1 MPQLKQTSPGQQR
14 IDRLRWVEG
23 ICLVSYGLR
32 IGIRVNRPEVMAQ
45 LLAYLPPGWKPA
57 PSPLVDH
64 LYSLKV
70 ADAGRSP
77 DRPDRHLLYAGPTR
91 QARAR
96 ALEEILEAL
105 ESELQLLIAE
115 TAPRRVFVHAGVVGW
130 RGRAVIIPGRSLSG
144 KSRLVAAL
152 VRAGATYYSDE
163 YAVLDAR
170 GRVYPYPRRLSLREP
185 GGGRRRC
192 PPDELGGRAGSA
204 PLPVGW
210 IIITRYQAEASWRPR
225 TVSSRRAAMALMANA
240 VPALR
245 RPAAVMSSL
254 AQAVSTAM
262 TLQGIRGET
271 EQMVEALLIRLE
283 QSVLLDSPGRHRA
296 GKEITG

>member
-1 MPQLKQTSPGQQR
+1 M
-14 IDRLRWVEG
+14 DRLEWVEG

-32 IGIRVNRPEVMAQ
+32 IGIRVNRPEVIEQ
-45 LLAYLPPGWKPA
+45 LVAYLPPGWKPA

-70 ADAGRSP
+70 ADPGRST
-77 DRPDRHLLYAGPTR
+77 DRSDPHRLYAGPTR
-91 QARAR
+91 RAKAR
-96 ALEEILEAL
+96 ALEKILEAL
-105 ESELQLLIAE
+105 ESDLQLLVAE
-115 TAPRRVFVHAGVVGW
+115 AAPRRVFVHAGVVGW
-130 RGRAVIIPGRSLSG
+130 RGRAIIIPGGSLSG
-144 KSRLVAAL
+144 KSMLVTAL

-170 GRVYPYPRRLSLREP
+170 GRVHPYPRRLTLREP

-192 PPDELGGRAGSA
+192 SPEALGGRAGSA

-210 IIITRYQAEASWRPR
+210 IIITRYQAGARWHPR
-225 TVSSRRAAMALMANA
+225 TDSSRRAALALMTNA
-240 VPALR
+240 VSALR

-254 AQAVSTAM
+254 AQAVSTAT

-271 EQMVEALLIRLE
+271 DQMVEALLIRLE
-283 QSVLLDSPGRHRA
+283 QSVLLDSPGWHRA
-296 GKEITG
+296 GKELTG